1 MTLFIASLNS
11 GSNGNCYYIGNQEEA
26 VLIDAGLSCRETERR
41 MRRMGLSLSR
51 VRAIFISHEHDDH
64 IRGLEVLSQRY
75 QLPVYITQPT
85 LDQCRF
91 PPSPDLVRA
100 FDPCKAV
107 TIGGLTIKALPKNH
121 DASDPYSFTVASPTV
136 CIGIF
141 TDIGVV
147 CDNLIRHF
155 AQCHAAFLEA
165 NYDEQLLEKGRYPWP
180 LKNRIRGGHGHLSN
194 RQAVELFAD
203 YRPAFMSHLLLAHLS
218 QDNNRPEL
226 VQQLFEAQSQGTTI
240 VVASRHNESEV
251 YAIDGAYRGAAG
263 LAWTPEGKRKPALE
277 NPKPEI
283 AAAAASRVAEQ
294 AVAGK
299 AAGAPVSSAEATPKV
314 AAPASPTAARRRKAL
329 TAAQTKPNS
338 TQISLF

>member
-26 VLIDAGLSCRETERR
+26 VLIDAGLSCRETEKR
-41 MRRMGLSLSR
+41 MRRMGLPLDK

-91 PPSPDLVRA
+91 PPPPALVRP
-100 FDPCKAV
+100 FDPEQTV
-107 TIGGLTIKALPKNH
+107 TIGGLTVKALPKNH

-141 TDIGVV
+141 TDIGIV

-155 AQCHAAFLEA
+155 TQCHAAFLEA
-165 NYDEQLLEKGRYPWP
+165 NYDEELLMGGRYPWP

-194 RQAVELFAD
+194 RQALELFVE

-226 VQQLFEAQSQGTTI
+226 VQQLFEEQAQGTTI
-240 VVASRHNESEV
+240 TVASRHNESEV
-251 YAIDGAYRGAAG
+251 YAIDGAYHGAAG
-263 LAWTPEGKRKPALE
+263 RSWTPEGNRKPA
-277 NPKPEI
+277 PEP
-283 AAAAASRVAEQ
+283 SMVN
-294 AVAGK
+294 
-299 AAGAPVSSAEATPKV
+299 
-314 AAPASPTAARRRKAL
+314 APAPQVAPARRRK
-329 TAAQTKPNS
+329 TAPSKPNS
-338 TQISLF
+338 NQISLF

>member
-11 GSNGNCYYIGNQEEA
+11 GSNGNCYYIGNQDEA

-41 MRRMGLSLSR
+41 MRRMGLPLSR

-91 PPSPDLVRA
+91 PPPQNLVRA
-100 FDPCKAV
+100 FDPGEPV
-107 TIGGLTIKALPKNH
+107 NIGGLTIKALAKNH

-155 AQCHAAFLEA
+155 TQCHAAFLEA
-165 NYDEQLLEKGRYPWP
+165 NYDEDMLMKGRYPWP

-194 RQAVELFAD
+194 GQALELFLD
-203 YRPAFMSHLLLAHLS
+203 YRPPFMSHLLLAHLS

-226 VQQLFEAQSQGTTI
+226 VQQLFEERANGTTI
-240 VVASRHNESEV
+240 VVASRYNESEV
-251 YAIDGAYRGAAG
+251 YAIDGAYFSTPGH
-263 LAWTPEGKRKPALE
+263 AWTPEGNRKPVPAPQVE
-277 NPKPEI
+277 ARQ
-283 AAAAASRVAEQ
+283 AAQ
-294 AVAGK
+294 AVQSSPVS
-299 AAGAPVSSAEATPKV
+299 AAGAPAT
-314 AAPASPTAARRRKAL
+314 RRRKAL
-329 TAAQTKPNS
+329 TTVQPKPAS

>member
-11 GSNGNCYYIGNQEEA
+11 GSNGNCYYVGNQEEA

-41 MRRMGLSLSR
+41 MRRMGLPLSR

-64 IRGLEVLSQRY
+64 IRGLEVLSHRY

-91 PPSPDLVRA
+91 PPHQDLVRA
-100 FDPCKAV
+100 FDPGAAI

-155 AQCHAAFLEA
+155 TQCHAAFLEA
-165 NYDEQLLEKGRYPWP
+165 NYDEDMLMKGRYPWP

-194 RQAVELFAD
+194 GQALELFLD
-203 YRPAFMSHLLLAHLS
+203 YRPPFMSHLLLAHLS

-226 VQQLFEAQSQGTTI
+226 VQQLFEDRAHGTTI
-240 VVASRHNESEV
+240 IVASRHNESEV
-251 YAIDGAYRGAAG
+251 YAIDGAYHGIPG
-263 LAWTPEGKRKPALE
+263 HAWTPEGNRKPA
-277 NPKPEI
+277 PAP
-283 AAAAASRVAEQ
+283 AAAPPVSP
-294 AVAGK
+294 AVAI
-299 AAGAPVSSAEATPKV
+299 S
-314 AAPASPTAARRRKAL
+314 AARRRKAL
-329 TAAQTKPNS
+329 AAGQSKPSS

>member
-11 GSNGNCYYIGNQEEA
+11 GSNGNCYYVGNQEEA

-41 MRRMGLSLSR
+41 MRRMGLPLSR

-64 IRGLEVLSQRY
+64 IRGLEVLSHRY

-91 PPSPDLVRA
+91 PPHQDLVRA
-100 FDPCKAV
+100 LDPGAAI

-155 AQCHAAFLEA
+155 TQCHAAFLEA
-165 NYDEQLLEKGRYPWP
+165 NYDEDMLMKGRYPWP

-194 RQAVELFAD
+194 GQALELFLD
-203 YRPAFMSHLLLAHLS
+203 YRPPFMSHLLLAHLS

-226 VQQLFEAQSQGTTI
+226 VQQLFEDRAHGTTI
-240 VVASRHNESEV
+240 IVASRHNESEV
-251 YAIDGAYRGAAG
+251 YAIDGAYHGIPG
-263 LAWTPEGKRKPALE
+263 HAWTPEGNRKPA
-277 NPKPEI
+277 PAP
-283 AAAAASRVAEQ
+283 AAAPPVSP
-294 AVAGK
+294 AVAI
-299 AAGAPVSSAEATPKV
+299 S
-314 AAPASPTAARRRKAL
+314 AARRRKAL
-329 TAAQTKPNS
+329 AAGQSKPSS

>member
-11 GSNGNCYYIGNQEEA
+11 GSNGNCYYVGNQEEA

-41 MRRMGLSLSR
+41 MRRMGLPLSR
-51 VRAIFISHEHDDH
+51 IRAIFISHEHDDH
-64 IRGLEVLSQRY
+64 IRGLEVLAHRY
-75 QLPVYITQPT
+75 QLPVYITRPT

-91 PPSPDLVRA
+91 PPPQDLVRA
-100 FDPCKAV
+100 FDPDEPV
-107 TIGGLTIKALPKNH
+107 SIGNLTIKALPKNH

-165 NYDEQLLEKGRYPWP
+165 NYDEEMLMKGRYPWP
-180 LKNRIRGGHGHLSN
+180 LKNRIRGGQGHLSN
-194 RQAVELFAD
+194 GQALELFLD
-203 YRPAFMSHLLLAHLS
+203 YRPPFMSHLLLAHLS

-226 VQQLFEAQSQGTTI
+226 VQQLFEDRADGTTI
-240 VVASRHNESEV
+240 IVASRHNESEV
-251 YAIDGAYRGAAG
+251 YAIDGAYHGIPG
-263 LAWTPEGKRKPALE
+263 HAWTPEGNRKPA
-277 NPKPEI
+277 P
-283 AAAAASRVAEQ
+283 ASVATS
-294 AVAGK
+294 
-299 AAGAPVSSAEATPKV
+299 APTADVSAQPAEPS
-314 AAPASPTAARRRKAL
+314 PASPAAAKSGASPAARRRKAL
-329 TAAQTKPNS
+329 TATQSKPAS